1 MTHLNE
7 KHLTLV
13 CYKSGYG
20 GDFFCALLD
29 EALGNQSFDVRDAN
43 NRYWGRNYPF
53 SFVNEHVKS
62 LHHIFSYYKKEQ
74 SFLLINELSEKVD
87 WARSIKNIVEICY
100 DEDESEFVNNLI
112 QLISFNLNLPYK
124 YNVANLHYM
133 GEYDK
138 FDVRKL
144 HSPNLVLSLK
154 TKNPLY
160 YQYFHALSAIKTNFY
175 ILKNTS
181 LKQKEFFDEK
191 NILYAHEIDVGNLF
205 FTDEIDEKVSEE
217 LSYLLRV
224 KIKFNK
230 NELKDYKVKN
240 KKILTKYF
248 GEDFESMNS
257 SEFREKK
264 LKLFDMVKR
273 GEIN

>member
-1 MTHLNE
+1 
-7 KHLTLV
+7 
-13 CYKSGYG
+13 
-20 GDFFCALLD
+20 
-29 EALGNQSFDVRDAN
+29 
-43 NRYWGRNYPF
+43 
-53 SFVNEHVKS
+53 
-62 LHHIFSYYKKEQ
+62 
-74 SFLLINELSEKVD
+74 
-87 WARSIKNIVEICY
+87 
-100 DEDESEFVNNLI
+100 
-112 QLISFNLNLPYK
+112 
-124 YNVANLHYM
+124 
-133 GEYDK
+133 
-138 FDVRKL
+138 L